1 MKVLKN
7 TTYQKEKTNVGHDSM
22 FDTQKVKR
30 KSEQLF
36 FTSERYR
43 RKKIAIQ
50 EMHCN
55 QKETFCMDNEPLQRA
70 TEKDWNL
77 LQ

>member
-1 MKVLKN
+1 MKGLKN
-7 TTYQKEKTNVGHDSM
+7 TTYQKKTNVGHDSM

-36 FTSERYR
+36 FTSEGYR
-43 RKKIAIQ
+43 RKKKIAVQ

-55 QKETFCMDNEPLQRA
+55 QKETFCMDNEPLQTA
-70 TEKDWNL
+70 TEEDWNL

>member
-1 MKVLKN
+1 MKGLKN
-7 TTYQKEKTNVGHDSM
+7 TTYQKEKTNVGHDRM

-30 KSEQLF
+30 ESEQLF

-43 RKKIAIQ
+43 RKKNAIQ

-55 QKETFCMDNEPLQRA
+55 QKETFCMDNEPLQTT
-70 TEKDWNL
+70 TEEDQNL

>member
-1 MKVLKN
+1 MKGLKN
-7 TTYQKEKTNVGHDSM
+7 TTYQKKTNVGHDSM

-36 FTSERYR
+36 FTSEIQEE
-43 RKKIAIQ
+43 KKIAIQ

-55 QKETFCMDNEPLQRA
+55 QKETFCVDNELVQTA
-70 TEKDWNL
+70 TEEDWNL